1 MITVGL
7 ALFHILVY
15 PGFLFLTLIS
25 LVFEFVDRKLYARL
39 QNRVGPPWYQPLAD
53 LIKLLSKETVI
64 PKASDS
70 RLFSAI
76 PVFALAA
83 TAASFLYVPIWSTR
97 SLQPFD
103 SDLIVVMY
111 FLTIP
116 TMAFFLAGWFS
127 NSLYAEIGA
136 IRAMTQLFAYEVPF
150 YMALLGPALL
160 AGTWSVSGIA
170 VFYHENP
177 WLILVN
183 LPGLLVSI
191 FSAQGKLE
199 RVPFDIPDAET
210 EIVGGTFTE
219 YSGRL
224 LAFFKMTLNAEL
236 VVVSALIAAIFF
248 PVFIHDSAI
257 LGFLLFLAK
266 VFGVVFLLALMRAA
280 LARFRLDQMISFCWK
295 VLAPISLLQI
305 LIDQIVKGV
314 LFS

>member
-1 MITVGL
+1 LIAVWL
-7 ALFHILVY
+7 ALFHIIVY
-15 PGFLFLTLIS
+15 PGFLFLTVIS

-64 PKASDS
+64 PREADS
-70 RLFSAI
+70 RLFSLI
-76 PVFALAA
+76 PVFALAS
-83 TAASFLYVPIWSTR
+83 TAASFLYIPIWSTH

-127 NSLYAEIGA
+127 TSLYAEIGA

-160 AGTWSVSGIA
+160 AGTWSISGMA
-170 VFYHENP
+170 LFYHENP

-191 FSAQGKLE
+191 FAAQGKLE

-224 LAFFKMTLNAEL
+224 LAFFKMTLNFEL
-236 VVVSALIAAIFF
+236 VVVSSLIAAIFF
-248 PVFIHDSAI
+248 PLFIHENAL
-257 LGFLLFLAK
+257 LGFLLFLIK

-280 LARFRLDQMISFCWK
+280 LARFRLDQMVSFCWK
-295 VLAPISLLQI
+295 VLAPIAILQI
-305 LIDQIVKGV
+305 LIDLIVKGV
-314 LFS
+314 LFT

>member
-1 MITVGL
+1 LIAVWL
-7 ALFHILVY
+7 ALFHIIVF
-15 PGFLFLTLIS
+15 PGFLFLIGIS
-25 LVFEFVDRKLYARL
+25 LVYEFVDRKLYARL
-39 QNRVGPPWYQPLAD
+39 QNRIGPPWYQPLAD

-64 PKASDS
+64 PREADS
-70 RLFSAI
+70 RFFSLI

-83 TAASFLYVPIWSTR
+83 TVASFMYIPIWSTH
-97 SLQPFD
+97 SLQFFD

-127 NSLYAEIGA
+127 TSLYAEIGA

-160 AGTWSVSGIA
+160 AGTWSISGMA
-170 VFYHENP
+170 QYYHEKP

-191 FSAQGKLE
+191 FAAQGKLE

-224 LAFFKMTLNAEL
+224 LAFFKLTINAEL
-236 VVVSALIAAIFF
+236 VVVSTLISAIFF
-248 PVFIHDSAI
+248 PLFIHDNAL
-257 LGFLLFLAK
+257 LGFLLFLLK
-266 VFGVVFLLALMRAA
+266 DFVIVFLLALMRAA
-280 LARFRLDQMISFCWK
+280 LARFRLDQMIGFCWK
-295 VLAPISLLQI
+295 VLAPIAIAQI
-305 LIDQIVKGV
+305 LIDLIVKGV
-314 LFS
+314 MPT